1 MMADDLDKLVR
12 LTESQIEPAAQTLAR
27 AFHDYPAFVYVFPD
41 AVERRNEFPLLL
53 QSFVHYGV
61 LHGEVYATSQNMEGV
76 AVWMPPDYPG
86 GFSIVPEV
94 SKDAL
99 DRMMYFGGE
108 VYSVRQH
115 HVPAAHWFL
124 EFIGVLPDLQGQ
136 GYASIL
142 LKPMMARIEQE
153 HLPCYLDTE
162 VEKNVAIYQRHGF
175 RVVEDT
181 EIPGTEIRSWGMLRE
196 NSG

>member
-1 MMADDLDKLVR
+1 MTDDFDKLVR
-12 LTESQIEPAAQTLAR
+12 LKESEIEPAADTLAR

-41 AVERRNEFPLLL
+41 AAERRKEFPLLL

-61 LHGEVYATSQNMEGV
+61 LHGEVYATSRNLEGV

-99 DRMMYFGGE
+99 ERMMYFGSE
-108 VYSVRQH
+108 VYTVRQR

-124 EFIGVLPDLQGQ
+124 EFIGVLPEFQGK
-136 GYASIL
+136 GCASIL
-142 LKPMMARIEQE
+142 LKPMLARIEQE
-153 HLPCYLDTE
+153 RLPCYLDTE
-162 VEKNVAIYQRHGF
+162 VEENVAIYQHHGF
-175 RVVEDT
+175 KVVEDK

-196 NSG
+196 DSG